1 MNATIIIVIV
11 AVAALGLLVW
21 VARRQGVMSER
32 ADQVQDDLR
41 AADVV
46 AKKKAE
52 AHQMTDDELEAKGS
66 KWTKRS

>member
-1 MNATIIIVIV
+1 MTSTIIIVVI

-32 ADQVQDDLR
+32 VDQVQDDLHS
-41 AADVV
+41 ADVV
-46 AKKKAE
+46 ATERAKAK
-52 AHQMTDDELEAKGS
+52 HMTDDELEAKGS

>member
-1 MNATIIIVIV
+1 MTAVYLVIGLV
-11 AVAALGLLVW
+11 AVLVLSLW
-21 VARRQGVMSER
+21 LARRQGRLAER

-46 AKKKAE
+46 AKKKTE
-52 AHQMTDDELEAKGS
+52 AYRMTDDDLEAKGS